1 MRVHWTL
8 GDKTVAKVL
17 ASMKIYPTDIT
28 VDLQLLKEKIKK
40 ELPEDASVLQFAEE
54 PVAFGLVALIAHIS
68 VPENKPEVLDEV
80 ENKLRKIGEVNNVET
95 FSVQRW

>member
-1 MRVHWTL
+1 
-8 GDKTVAKVL
+8 VAKVL